1 MHTRETI
8 YNIAVKHGLRAT
20 FAPRIFLNSAGN
32 AAHTH
37 ISVHSDRVKKDL
49 QLSSIEKSFL
59 AGILHHLPSI
69 SALTLPIPA
78 SYKRVKDGVWSG
90 GTYVCWGTENRE
102 APLRLTNSA
111 SPSSRRF
118 EMRFV
123 DGTASPYLIL
133 ASILSAG
140 YLGIRSNLELTIS
153 DCPGPK
159 SAAELSEDE
168 RHALGIY
175 KRMPLSWK
183 EASENFASDT
193 ELAKILGTE
202 FQEKYLSVNKVRFF
216 FSLLVYE
223 V

>member
-8 YNIAVKHGLRAT
+8 YNVAVKHGLRAT
-20 FAPRIFLNSAGN
+20 FAPRIFMNNNGN

-59 AGILHHLPSI
+59 AGVLDHLPSI
-69 SALTLPIPA
+69 CALTLPIPA
-78 SYKRVKDGVWSG
+78 SYNRVKDGVLSG

-123 DGTASPYLIL
+123 DGTASPYLVL

-140 YLGIRSNLELTIS
+140 YLGIQSTLELTIS
-153 DCPGPK
+153 DCRGFK

-175 KRMPLSWK
+175 KRMPLNWN
-183 EASENFASDT
+183 EARKSFASDT
-193 ELAKILGTE
+193 QLTKILGTE
-202 FQEKYLSVNKVRFF
+202 FQEKYLSVNKVRF
-216 FSLLVYE
+216 STCL
-223 V
+223 